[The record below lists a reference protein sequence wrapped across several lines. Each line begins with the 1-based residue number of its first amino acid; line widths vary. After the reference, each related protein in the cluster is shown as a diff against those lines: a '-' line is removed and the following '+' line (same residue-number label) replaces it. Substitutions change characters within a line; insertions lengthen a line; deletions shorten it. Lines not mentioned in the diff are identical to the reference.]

1 MKTKKTLFLQSL
13 ASWYQDTRTT
23 SKQLRGKTLGAYC
36 LLWSDLFFF
45 CLPLLLR

>member
-23 SKQLRGKTLGAYC
+23 SKQLRGNTLGAYC

-45 CLPLLLR
+45 